1 MAIFETHHWEGRPAF
16 KNKPDDNIEVFAL
29 LWFSEKTRSVPLG
42 KAFFFTEL
50 GNIEK

>member
-16 KNKPDDNIEVFAL
+16 KNKPDNIEVFAL

-42 KAFFFTEL
+42 KAFFTEL